1 MQRLVFLHSKIGRS
15 SKVIYEKIIACERGT
30 MTTMKKRVSIEKIS
44 LKDAP
49 STKEIIEELA
59 MSRMRSHMTQIEAAQ
74 ASGLL
79 QPVIS
84 KLEQGRHDPRL
95 TTILKI
101 LDVYGKTL
109 AIVPK
114 AGAK

>member
-1 MQRLVFLHSKIGRS
+1 
-15 SKVIYEKIIACERGT
+15 